1 MKVLF
6 LGYAV
11 GYDIADK
18 LSGISIAGN
27 KMQLNALKGFYANG
41 DVELRSI
48 TVYPVAVFPRDK
60 KMYVKAADIE
70 IGNGIISRRV
80 GFLNLPVIKQF
91 WQTMAVYKEAKKHV
105 DKDTVVFTFN
115 LFPQVGLPAMWLKKR
130 FGCHT
135 CSLLADLPIDD
146 NANSKNIFRN
156 YLRKCFEKLTEKA
169 IADCGSLVVL
179 NKQAALNYAP
189 DTPYIVVEG
198 GVEDSA
204 ILPLEQKEKINKNIV
219 YCGALTEYSGIM
231 PLVEAMKNVKDKD
244 AVLEIY
250 GGGYLAD
257 QIQKIANET
266 ENVKFFGKVPNSK
279 MLEIQRNAYLLVNPR
294 PVDDAIARV
303 TFPSKM
309 FEYMMSG
316 TPILTTKLNGLSDEF
331 LEHLF
336 YVENGTSNELANAI
350 NMILKTPESD
360 LRSKAENA
368 YSFIANEKTWSKQNE
383 RIYSF
388 LAKEFSRV

>member
-27 KMQLNALKGFYANG
+27 KMQVNALKGFSANG

-115 LFPQVGLPAMWLKKR
+115 LFPQVGLPAMWLKRR

-156 YLRKCFEKLTEKA
+156 YLRKRFEKLTEKA
-169 IADCGSLVVL
+169 IADCDSLVVL

-198 GVEDSA
+198 GVEEAALS
-204 ILPLEQKEKINKNIV
+204 PLANRAKEKKNIV
-219 YCGALTEYSGIM
+219 YCGALTEYSGVM
-231 PLVEAMKNVKDKD
+231 PLVEAMKNVNDKD

-250 GGGYLAD
+250 GGGYLAEEIEKVASNT
-257 QIQKIANET
+257 Q
-266 ENVKFFGKVPNSK
+266 NVKFFGKVPNK
-279 MLEIQRNAYLLVNPR
+279 EMLEIQRNAYLLVNPR

-309 FEYMMSG
+309 FEYMTSG
-316 TPILTTKLNGLSDEF
+316 TPVLTTKLNGLSEEF
-331 LEHLF
+331 LKHLF
-336 YVENGTSNELANAI
+336 YVENGTADEFAAAI
-350 NMILKTPESD
+350 NSIFEIPQSD
-360 LRSKAENA
+360 LLKKAEGA
-368 YSFIANEKTWSKQNE
+368 YSFITSEKNWTKQNE
-383 RIYSF
+383 RIYVF
-388 LAKEFSRV
+388 LKKEK